1 MSNLTGYVILGW
13 DGKPHLELDG
23 GYYHPTKAE
32 RIFNGKYFLNG
43 DYPTDPI
50 TKEKLPIKDN

>member
-32 RIFNGKYFLNG
+32 RIFIGKYFLNG
-43 DYPTDPI
+43 YYHIEPKTNKNVPTKI
-50 TKEKLPIKDN
+50 